1 MKAVKYFNLNPGDE
15 FKLTR
20 HGYDKRVFR
29 REEEGATTILDK
41 DGKPCR
47 HDYKIYPPMVAVVW
61 VED

>member
-1 MKAVKYFNLNPGDE
+1 MRAVKYYNLNPGDE
-15 FKLTR
+15 FKLNR
-20 HGYDKRVFR
+20 VRDKRVFR